1 MRVTYRLFFLLSV
14 LVEMQQ
20 PVVTEAPSNP
30 TDVFEGEN
38 TTLEWRY
45 NLSGRP
51 LELMRLTRLD
61 QSGFIVQKLSSL
73 RIRSTL
79 QSRVQANVTDTF
91 SSISF
96 FGVVRDDE
104 GIYRLE
110 IQSDDEINPEAA
122 NEIGLRVLCK
132 YEVF

>member
-20 PVVTEAPSNP
+20 PVITAAPSNP
-30 TDVFEGEN
+30 TEVLEDEN
-38 TTLEWRY
+38 ITLEWRY

-51 LELMRLTRLD
+51 LLLMRLTRLD
-61 QSGFIVQKLSSL
+61 QSGFIIQKLGSNL

-79 QSRVQANVTDTF
+79 QSQVQANVTDTF

-96 FGVVRDDE
+96 FGVVRDDD
-104 GIYRLE
+104 GNYRLE
-110 IQSDDEINPEAA
+110 IQTDDEINPEAA
-122 NEIGLRVLCK
+122 NVIRLRVLCK
-132 YEVF
+132 

>member
-30 TDVFEGEN
+30 TDVFEGKN

>member
-104 GIYRLE
+104 GIYKLE
-110 IQSDDEINPEAA
+110 IQSDDEINPEAT

>member
-104 GIYRLE
+104 GIYKLE